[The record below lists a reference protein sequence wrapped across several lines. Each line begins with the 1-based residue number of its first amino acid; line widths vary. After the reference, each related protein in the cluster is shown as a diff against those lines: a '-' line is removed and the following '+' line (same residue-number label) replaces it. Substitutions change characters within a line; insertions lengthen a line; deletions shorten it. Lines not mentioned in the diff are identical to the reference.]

1 MRNYRG
7 PEGDERIWYDE
18 SDIEQIMEDELR
30 RAGLLPSAD
39 APAVDVEAFIEEHL
53 RASLDQ
59 HAALGAKVLGLT
71 EFRVGIAPA
80 IRINAD
86 LTGSAMDGEWTP
98 PGVKGRWRMTLAHE
112 ASHIVLHRSLY
123 ELNPNQ
129 TAMFADPNGTA
140 GPVLLRCRKDGVAP
154 YRPNRD
160 WREVQAN
167 RGMAA
172 LLMPKAL
179 FLKAAN
185 RELGHFGDG
194 GLDGMARRLAQQ
206 FEVSREAARIRLTTL
221 GYERATDSTALFG
234 T

>member
-30 RAGLLPSAD
+30 RGGLRPSAD
-39 APAVDVEAFIEEHL
+39 APAVDIEAFIEDHL

-59 HAALGAKVLGLT
+59 HAALDATVLGLT
-71 EFRVGIAPA
+71 EFEVGKAPA
-80 IRINAD
+80 VRINGD
-86 LTGSAMDGEWTP
+86 LTGSAMDGDWTP
-98 PGVKGRWRMTLAHE
+98 PGVKGRWRATLAHE

-123 ELNPNQ
+123 ELNPDQ
-129 TAMFADPNGTA
+129 TAMFADDSRTT
-140 GPVLLRCRKDGVAP
+140 GPVLLRCLKRDVAP
-154 YRPNRD
+154 CRARGD

-172 LLMPKAL
+172 LLMPKTL
-179 FLKAAN
+179 FVKAAN

-206 FEVSREAARIRLTTL
+206 FEVSREAARIRLATL